1 MKESGFVESI
11 SRLIKAAEEASAD
24 REEELQSTLSQLHG
38 YSEELHESR
47 KIISTLKDQ
56 LHAQELLVRQ
66 LFDILSNQ
74 VKK

>member
-1 MKESGFVESI
+1 MKELGFVESI

-24 REEELQSTLSQLHG
+24 RDEELQCTLSQLHG
-38 YSEELHESR
+38 YSEELYESR

-56 LHAQELLVRQ
+56 LHAQERLVRQ
-66 LFDILSNQ
+66 LLDILTNQ

>member
-1 MKESGFVESI
+1 MKELGFVESI

-24 REEELQSTLSQLHG
+24 RDEELQSALSQLHG

-56 LHAQELLVRQ
+56 LHAQERLVRQ
-66 LFDILSNQ
+66 LFDILSNL

>member
-1 MKESGFVESI
+1 MKELGFVESM

-24 REEELQSTLSQLHG
+24 RDEELQSTLSQLHG
-38 YSEELHESR
+38 YSEELHKSR

-56 LHAQELLVRQ
+56 LHAQERLVRQ